1 VFRCPR
7 APFSISLS
15 HYFSFRLKRSL
26 VAARNTKE
34 KINLQK
40 RGCLL
45 SHAHHEYLGAFMLCA
60 TVLTPMSANGTQCN
74 HPSATWIS
82 QFSVFFKTI
91 NKQITNK
98 KKQTKAK
105 REHRPPKIKR
115 RQSIPARKCVIL
127 PERCG

>member
-1 VFRCPR
+1 VFRCPS

-40 RGCLL
+40 RSCLL
-45 SHAHHEYLGAFMLCA
+45 SHAHHEYRGAFMLCA
-60 TVLTPMSANGTQCN
+60 TVLTPMSANGIQCN
-74 HPSATWIS
+74 HPSAAWIS
-82 QFSVFFKTI
+82 QFSVLFKTT

>member
-45 SHAHHEYLGAFMLCA
+45 SHAHHEYRGAFMLCA
-60 TVLTPMSANGTQCN
+60 TVLTPTSANGIQCN
-74 HPSATWIS
+74 HPSAAWIS
-82 QFSVFFKTI
+82 QFSVLFKTT
-91 NKQITNK
+91 NKQKTNK
-98 KKQTKAK
+98 KKQTKAR

-115 RQSIPARKCVIL
+115 VNQSR
-127 PERCG
+127 

>member
-45 SHAHHEYLGAFMLCA
+45 SHAHHEYRAAFMLCA
-60 TVLTPMSANGTQCN
+60 TVLTPMSANGIQCN
-74 HPSATWIS
+74 HPSAAWIS
-82 QFSVFFKTI
+82 QFSVFFKTT
-91 NKQITNK
+91 NKQKTNK

>member
-1 VFRCPR
+1 
-7 APFSISLS
+7 
-15 HYFSFRLKRSL
+15 
-26 VAARNTKE
+26 
-34 KINLQK
+34 LQK

-82 QFSVFFKTI
+82 QFSVFFKTT

-98 KKQTKAK
+98 KQTKNKQK
-105 REHRPPKIKR
+105 RSASIVRPR
-115 RQSIPARKCVIL
+115 SSGVNQSRLGSA
-127 PERCG
+127 

>member
-45 SHAHHEYLGAFMLCA
+45 SHAHHEYRGAFMLCA

-74 HPSATWIS
+74 HPSAAWIS
-82 QFSVFFKTI
+82 QFSVFFKTT
-91 NKQITNK
+91 NKQKTNK

>member
-45 SHAHHEYLGAFMLCA
+45 SHAHHEYRGAFMLCA
-60 TVLTPMSANGTQCN
+60 TVLTPMSANGIQCN
-74 HPSATWIS
+74 HPSAAWNS
-82 QFSVFFKTI
+82 QFSVFFKTT
-91 NKQITNK
+91 NKQKTNK

-105 REHRPPKIKR
+105 REHGPPKIKR

>member
-1 VFRCPR
+1 
-7 APFSISLS
+7 
-15 HYFSFRLKRSL
+15 
-26 VAARNTKE
+26 
-34 KINLQK
+34 
-40 RGCLL
+40 LL
-45 SHAHHEYLGAFMLCA
+45 SHAHHEYRGAFMLCA

-74 HPSATWIS
+74 HPSAAWIS
-82 QFSVFFKTI
+82 QFSVLFKTT

>member
-45 SHAHHEYLGAFMLCA
+45 SHAHHEYRGAFMLCA

-74 HPSATWIS
+74 HPSAAWIS
-82 QFSVFFKTI
+82 QFSVLFKTT
-91 NKQITNK
+91 NKQITN